1 MHNLGRAGY
10 RTCFSPAR
18 QGESRVQM
26 HILRVKG
33 EMIKLRGTEIP
44 PLSGE
49 MRRCA
54 ENVKYFRGAAAL
66 TGNRVL
72 RNERI
77 TEQYGGTSGSS
88 RFLLYM
94 GIRLRK
100 QSVRFFGR
108 TAGLRTDEQ
117 YCYTVFVYIKITDVS
132 CIFGQHVVI

>member
-1 MHNLGRAGY
+1 
-10 RTCFSPAR
+10 
-18 QGESRVQM
+18 M

-94 GIRLRK
+94 GIRRRK